1 MKKTKLA
8 LCLFLLSL
16 VSTAFGAK
24 IIPENELNNPPL
36 IIKDFDTVSEYDFNV
51 ITSTLY
57 KLYAPIIEEK
67 SGLKFVMM
75 ADWQDGAVNAYA
87 TRTPDA
93 WNVHINGGIARAK
106 GMTTDGLALIICH
119 EIGHHLA
126 GAPRTFLYDGWPSAE
141 GQADYFATSKCLKK
155 YYAQLS
161 VEGFAIDN
169 SIPEKVLMDCNGVYK
184 NLADLKICVRSQ
196 MAALDFA
203 HFLNSLPDV
212 RTPVL
217 LESTDP
223 KVVKGTNM
231 NDYPKPQCRFDTLYQ
246 GSLCSLNSDVAT
258 SETDAK
264 IGHCNDESKPGTRP
278 RCWYK
283 P

>member
-1 MKKTKLA
+1 MKTTKFA
-8 LCLFLLSL
+8 LFLLLLSL
-16 VSTAFGAK
+16 TSTLFGANV
-24 IIPENELNNPPL
+24 IPENDLNNPPV

-51 ITSTLY
+51 VTSTLY
-57 KLYAPIIEEK
+57 KIYAPIIEEK
-67 SGLKFVMM
+67 SGLKFVII

-87 TRTPDA
+87 TRSVDA

-106 GMTTDGLALIICH
+106 GMTVDGLALTVCH
-119 EIGHHLA
+119 EIGHHLG
-126 GAPRTFLYDGWPSAE
+126 GAPRTFLYEGWPSAE

-161 VEGFAIDN
+161 VESFSLQND
-169 SIPEKVLMDCNGVYK
+169 IPDKVLLDCNHVYT

-196 MAALDFA
+196 VAALDFA
-203 HFLNSLPDV
+203 AFLNSLPDV
-212 RTPVL
+212 RSPVML
-217 LESTDP
+217 GATDS
-223 KVVKGTNM
+223 KVVKGTKT
-231 NDYPKPQCRFDTLYQ
+231 NDYPGPQCRFDTLYQ
-246 GSLCSLNSDVAT
+246 GSLCDVKPDVAS

-264 IGHCNDESKPGTRP
+264 IGYCNDETRAGTRP